1 VIILKDIF
9 VVRLVT
15 RFFMGFCPMTDI
27 IVSLG
32 QPVIFYDHF
41 YDFGLYTQIAELI
54 AVRTRTG
61 VHCRSP
67 VKIFQANFEG
77 YVAKVGEGLVMK
89 IGDLDWN
96 PSKQNNLKGSWKWCV
111 DRDGYKVWE
120 RK

>member
-1 VIILKDIF
+1 
-9 VVRLVT
+9 
-15 RFFMGFCPMTDI
+15 MGFCPVTDI

-77 YVAKVGEGLVMK
+77 LVMK

-96 PSKQNNLKGSWKWCV
+96 PSKQNNLKGSWKRCV